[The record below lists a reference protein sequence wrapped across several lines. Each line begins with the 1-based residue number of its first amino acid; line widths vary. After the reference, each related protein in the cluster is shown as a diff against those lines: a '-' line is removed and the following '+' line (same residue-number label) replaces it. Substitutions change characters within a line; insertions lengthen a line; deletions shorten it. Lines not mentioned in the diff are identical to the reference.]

1 MDETLI
7 RLKVL
12 TQTEKEG
19 TCSNHTDKRSQDM
32 RKFIFVLIDE
42 IKKKKKEKTYDTN
55 G

>member
-12 TQTEKEG
+12 IENEKEG
-19 TCSNHTDKRSQDM
+19 TCSNHTDKRSEDL

-42 IKKKKKEKTYDTN
+42 SYKKICYDTN